1 MVTYDMTKTPV
12 VNVVDDI
19 IANASRAGA
28 SDIHFDP
35 REDFLMVRIRVDGD
49 LQDYTKIP
57 KIYERNLIT
66 RIKLIANMN
75 ITESRLPQDGSIKGT
90 IQGINLETRVSTLPT
105 NEGEKCV
112 IRILDYSRSLQGI
125 DALGFN
131 EDNFK
136 KLKKMI
142 AEPNG
147 IILITGATG
156 SGKSTTVYSIL
167 QVLNKTETNII
178 TVEDPI
184 EMNLE
189 GLNQVQVNSE
199 IGLDFATVLRS
210 ILRQDPNVILIGE
223 IRDSETAKIAVR
235 ASITGHLVL
244 STIHTNNSL
253 STIERLLDMNVER
266 YLLSSA
272 LSGIISQKLAKT
284 ICPHCRIKEKTTPY
298 QKKVFKMALN
308 KDVEEIY
315 NANPEGCDKCNKGYH
330 GRIAIQEVLMIND
343 EIRNALNEE
352 NLEKEDLNKL
362 VYTSDVITMLQDG
375 LLKVLESKT
384 SFDEIYKIID
394 VDDDLD
400 IYCKIR
406 GIEYDE
412 NNKQNSSDEE
422 INDNKVEEQPL
433 EKSID
438 VTPIQE
444 NDINPNSVN
453 NNQSQV
459 NKTDSTEQ
467 SYINTSQENIPNAVT
482 APTIDIN
489 QSGINQDQVNRID
502 TLTSSVDTTQENISN
517 TVTPP
522 IIDVNQN
529 RINQLQDNTNTINYN
544 INNEQSYMNNIPN
557 MVTPPTIDVKQTQ
570 AQDNTNTINYNTNN
584 EQSYMNNIPNM
595 VTPPNID
602 VKQTQTQDNT
612 NNINYNTNNEQ
623 SYMNNIPNMVTPPNT
638 INYNINTSGNLRQ
651 ENTGEVTYQVPTVI
665 DLEKQ

>member
-272 LSGIISQKLAKT
+272 LSGIISQKLAKM

-489 QSGINQDQVNRID
+489 QSGINQDQVNKID

-529 RINQLQDNTNTINYN
+529 RINQVQDNTNTINYN

-570 AQDNTNTINYNTNN
+570 TQDNTNT
-584 EQSYMNNIPNM
+584 
-595 VTPPNID
+595 
-602 VKQTQTQDNT
+602 
-612 NNINYNTNNEQ
+612 INYNTNNEQ

>member
-1 MVTYDMTKTPV
+1 MTKTPI

-19 IANASRAGA
+19 IANASKAGA

-35 REDFLMVRIRVDGD
+35 RENSLMVRIRIDGD
-49 LQDYTKIP
+49 LQDYTEIP

-75 ITESRLPQDGSIKGT
+75 ITESRLPQDGSIKGN
-90 IQGINLETRVSTLPT
+90 IKGINLETRVSTLPT

-112 IRILDYSRSLQGI
+112 IRILDYSRSLEGI
-125 DALGFN
+125 GSLGFN

-167 QVLNKTETNII
+167 QVLNKKETNII

-272 LSGIISQKLAKT
+272 LSGIISQKLAKM

-298 QKKVFKMALN
+298 QKKVFKLALD
-308 KDVEEIY
+308 KDVDEIY
-315 NANPEGCDKCNKGYH
+315 NANPEGCDKCNNGYH
-330 GRIAIQEVLMIND
+330 GRVAIQEVLMIND

-352 NLEKEDLNKL
+352 SLEKDDLNKL
-362 VYTSDVITMLQDG
+362 VYKSDVITMLQDG
-375 LLKVLESKT
+375 LLKVLDGST

-406 GIEYDE
+406 GIKYEE
-412 NNKQNSSDEE
+412 NIKKEE
-422 INDNKVEEQPL
+422 QLEEENKVEPQ
-433 EKSID
+433 I
-438 VTPIQE
+438 
-444 NDINPNSVN
+444 VN
-453 NNQSQV
+453 V
-459 NKTDSTEQ
+459 E
-467 SYINTSQENIPNAVT
+467 E
-482 APTIDIN
+482 
-489 QSGINQDQVNRID
+489 
-502 TLTSSVDTTQENISN
+502 
-517 TVTPP
+517 
-522 IIDVNQN
+522 
-529 RINQLQDNTNTINYN
+529 NTNDDEI
-544 INNEQSYMNNIPN
+544 
-557 MVTPPTIDVKQTQ
+557 
-570 AQDNTNTINYNTNN
+570 
-584 EQSYMNNIPNM
+584 
-595 VTPPNID
+595 
-602 VKQTQTQDNT
+602 
-612 NNINYNTNNEQ
+612 
-623 SYMNNIPNMVTPPNT
+623 
-638 INYNINTSGNLRQ
+638 L
-651 ENTGEVTYQVPTVI
+651 
-665 DLEKQ
+665 